1 MQNCFFS
8 DHDVISPATHVA
20 FSRHWFPPSSYAS
33 SDFFKVQ
40 HFSGFFLEVPT
51 RTMQGALGLK
61 PSSPNVYCMQSL
73 FPRLWE
79 LVESE
84 NLEEASHMVS
94 DEAGTMITIRKNQ
107 LIAIPP
113 FTLYDCVKEC
123 ISGSL
128 FWREK

>member
-1 MQNCFFS
+1 MQ
-8 DHDVISPATHVA
+8 
-20 FSRHWFPPSSYAS
+20 
-33 SDFFKVQ
+33 
-40 HFSGFFLEVPT
+40 E
-51 RTMQGALGLK
+51 ALGLK